1 MAKYIAKLVLQKCN
15 TFKVYCIYTKNIK
28 VILLKNA
35 NLLVF
40 ININNITI
48 KEL

>member
-15 TFKVYCIYTKNIK
+15 TFEDYCIRIKNLK
-28 VILLKNA
+28 VKFSNSA

>member
-15 TFKVYCIYTKNIK
+15 TFKVYSIYMKNIK

>member
-1 MAKYIAKLVLQKCN
+1 MAKNIAKSVLQKCN
-15 TFKVYCIYTKNIK
+15 TFEDSCIINKNLKVKK
-28 VILLKNA
+28 SKNA

>member
-1 MAKYIAKLVLQKCN
+1 MAKNMAKLVLQKCN
-15 TFKVYCIYTKNIK
+15 TFKDYCIINKNLK
-28 VILLKNA
+28 VNCLKNA
-35 NLLVF
+35 SLLVF

>member
-15 TFKVYCIYTKNIK
+15 TFEDYRINNKNLKVN
-28 VILLKNA
+28 LSKNA
-35 NLLVF
+35 SLLVF